1 MTFKEEVEE
10 KLRNL
15 AKPPGSLGL
24 LEQQAKK
31 IFLAWQKTEPDLRP
45 KHIIFAADNG
55 VVWSGAAVQL
65 PEITYLQTR
74 NMVDGL
80 AAISCFCDYNRI
92 PYEVVDVGI
101 DSPDAVGLNYKIRQG
116 TRNFSVE
123 PAMTEAEVKRAVEV
137 GRERVS
143 FAAHMGYNLLSFGE
157 MGIGNTTT
165 SAAVLTALAPD
176 YASLIA
182 GYGSAKGNYRLLRH
196 KEELV
201 SEAME
206 QYGSLMSGPI
216 DVLRYVGG
224 FDLAAIT
231 GAMLAC
237 AERRI
242 PFYVD
247 GFITAVALV
256 CAVKIRDDVRDYALL
271 SHLSREAG
279 MTLALRIIDM
289 DESEIPLHCGFSLGE
304 GTGAV
309 LAVSLMQSLMYA
321 IGHMG
326 TLDEVNKNAKRRRKG
341 GV

>member
-31 IFLAWQKTEPDLRP
+31 IFLAWQKTEPDLKP

-143 FAAHMGYNLLSFGE
+143 FAAHM
-157 MGIGNTTT
+157 
-165 SAAVLTALAPD
+165 
-176 YASLIA
+176 
-182 GYGSAKGNYRLLRH
+182 
-196 KEELV
+196 
-201 SEAME
+201 
-206 QYGSLMSGPI
+206 
-216 DVLRYVGG
+216 
-224 FDLAAIT
+224 
-231 GAMLAC
+231 
-237 AERRI
+237 
-242 PFYVD
+242 
-247 GFITAVALV
+247 
-256 CAVKIRDDVRDYALL
+256 
-271 SHLSREAG
+271 
-279 MTLALRIIDM
+279 
-289 DESEIPLHCGFSLGE
+289 
-304 GTGAV
+304 
-309 LAVSLMQSLMYA
+309 
-321 IGHMG
+321 
-326 TLDEVNKNAKRRRKG
+326 
-341 GV
+341 

>member
-1 MTFKEEVEE
+1 MK
-10 KLRNL
+10 
-15 AKPPGSLGL
+15 
-24 LEQQAKK
+24 
-31 IFLAWQKTEPDLRP
+31 
-45 KHIIFAADNG
+45 
-55 VVWSGAAVQL
+55 
-65 PEITYLQTR
+65 
-74 NMVDGL
+74 
-80 AAISCFCDYNRI
+80 
-92 PYEVVDVGI
+92 
-101 DSPDAVGLNYKIRQG
+101 
-116 TRNFSVE
+116 
-123 PAMTEAEVKRAVEV
+123 
-137 GRERVS
+137 
-143 FAAHMGYNLLSFGE
+143 
-157 MGIGNTTT
+157 
-165 SAAVLTALAPD
+165 
-176 YASLIA
+176 
-182 GYGSAKGNYRLLRH
+182 H
-196 KEELV
+196 KEELI

-206 QYGSLMSGPI
+206 QYGSLMFGPI

>member
-123 PAMTEAEVKRAVEV
+123 PA
-137 GRERVS
+137 
-143 FAAHMGYNLLSFGE
+143 
-157 MGIGNTTT
+157 TT
-165 SAAVLTALAPD
+165 SMSPSTAAVRA
-176 YASLIA
+176 ASA
-182 GYGSAKGNYRLLRH
+182 RCWG
-196 KEELV
+196 
-201 SEAME
+201 
-206 QYGSLMSGPI
+206 
-216 DVLRYVGG
+216 
-224 FDLAAIT
+224 AA
-231 GAMLAC
+231 C
-237 AERRI
+237 PSRR
-242 PFYVD
+242 PW
-247 GFITAVALV
+247 
-256 CAVKIRDDVRDYALL
+256 L
-271 SHLSREAG
+271 SSRG
-279 MTLALRIIDM
+279 
-289 DESEIPLHCGFSLGE
+289 
-304 GTGAV
+304 
-309 LAVSLMQSLMYA
+309 
-321 IGHMG
+321 
-326 TLDEVNKNAKRRRKG
+326 
-341 GV
+341 

>member
-1 MTFKEEVEE
+1 
-10 KLRNL
+10 
-15 AKPPGSLGL
+15 
-24 LEQQAKK
+24 
-31 IFLAWQKTEPDLRP
+31 
-45 KHIIFAADNG
+45 
-55 VVWSGAAVQL
+55 
-65 PEITYLQTR
+65 
-74 NMVDGL
+74 
-80 AAISCFCDYNRI
+80 
-92 PYEVVDVGI
+92 
-101 DSPDAVGLNYKIRQG
+101 
-116 TRNFSVE
+116 
-123 PAMTEAEVKRAVEV
+123 
-137 GRERVS
+137 
-143 FAAHMGYNLLSFGE
+143 
-157 MGIGNTTT
+157 
-165 SAAVLTALAPD
+165 
-176 YASLIA
+176 
-182 GYGSAKGNYRLLRH
+182 
-196 KEELV
+196 
-201 SEAME
+201 
-206 QYGSLMSGPI
+206 
-216 DVLRYVGG
+216 
-224 FDLAAIT
+224 
-231 GAMLAC
+231 MLAC